1 MPEGC
6 FVRHDGF
13 AGNRYTGLGMAGFVF
28 YSGFFGKI
36 IRYRNNPFCE
46 QLPMIDKIHGYPGYS
61 IRFHYGVFEV
71 KAAEYCVPLRAVVL
85 KISLSLFISNRN
97 NRR

>member
-13 AGNRYTGLGMAGFVF
+13 VGNRYTGLGMAGFVF
-28 YSGFFGKI
+28 YFGFFGKI
-36 IRYRNNPFCE
+36 IRYRN
-46 QLPMIDKIHGYPGYS
+46 GYPGYS

-71 KAAEYCVPLRAVVL
+71 KAAEYWCTFTGGCI
-85 KISLSLFISNRN
+85 KNISIFVH
-97 NRR
+97 

>member
-6 FVRHDGF
+6 CVRHDGF

-71 KAAEYCVPLRAVVL
+71 KAAEYWCTFTGGCI
-85 KISLSLFISNRN
+85 KNISIFVH
-97 NRR
+97 

>member
-1 MPEGC
+1 MS
-6 FVRHDGF
+6 
-13 AGNRYTGLGMAGFVF
+13 GMTVLLEIVTLVWEWRVL
-28 YSGFFGKI
+28 FFI

-71 KAAEYCVPLRAVVL
+71 KAAEYWCTFTGGCI
-85 KISLSLFISNRN
+85 KNISIFVH
-97 NRR
+97 